1 MLCSF
6 FPGKDCCLPLFV
18 GVCCFCPAR
27 VDFLFFF
34 LSWFF
39 SPLSVCCAFVCVC
52 VVFCHPPSPLFS
64 VFCFFCFFFSPSL
77 SLSRSVCFLLLLLSS
92 APLLLFSFF
101 GSLTCG
107 CSWLGGALERWI
119 PGFTFLCRRLF
130 TGQPLCCIGLSLDG
144 FFFGDLSLEVVM
156 VVACSFGCKPWMIP

>member
-1 MLCSF
+1 MLGSWSQSFIMLCSF

-34 LSWFF
+34 VSSSL
-39 SPLSVCCAFVCVC
+39 P
-52 VVFCHPPSPLFS
+52 
-64 VFCFFCFFFSPSL
+64 L
-77 SLSRSVCFLLLLLSS
+77 SLSRSVCCLLLLLSS